1 MKLEELK
8 GLSCL
13 IGLQYFDTQGNILSR
28 QQYAGIVVNTDEE
41 KGISI
46 QLKSTASSDTISTD
60 SDTISTDKEARIF
73 VLPPNLNTWFKAP
86 AGDYRDE
93 EKNLLV
99 KNPDY
104 LVTWEI
110 HKTQDE
116 KQGDHEWWEWVAPS
130 SSPIVN

>member
-8 GLSCL
+8 DLSCL
-13 IGLQYFDTQGNILSR
+13 IGLQYFDTQGNLLSR
-28 QQYAGIVVNTDEE
+28 QQYAGIVVNTDAE

-46 QLKSTASSDTISTD
+46 QLKSAPSSDTISTD
-60 SDTISTDKEARIF
+60 KDARIF

-93 EKNLLV
+93 EKNLLI